1 MSNEKAQGQVLEF
14 GAAVLKALPR
24 SIDANVMQGWIENPK
39 NLQDVL
45 KKVLC
50 PFENN
55 EWREE
60 SGVIY
65 FSVTSDGTSGQDWI
79 KRLES
84 NGFQV
89 SDWAKSILHSL
100 DFKPTSGVT
109 TEIAILKGSLFSDSN
124 RTTRNIYAEA
134 DRRNLT
140 KPNAEVG
147 CLIREKFSDKEI
159 KAMGLWWIVVMHEPI
174 KDSDGDPALLH
185 VYRSARWLYASYGN
199 PDSRWDPGNGFAFVV
214 SQVS

>member
-1 MSNEKAQGQVLEF
+1 
-14 GAAVLKALPR
+14 
-24 SIDANVMQGWIENPK
+24 MQGWIENPK

-55 EWREE
+55 DWREE

-79 KRLES
+79 KRFES

-100 DFKPTSGVT
+100 DFKPTLGVT
-109 TEIAILKGSLFSDSN
+109 TEIAIIKGGLFSDSE
-124 RTTRNIYAEA
+124 RTTRKICLEAE
-134 DRRNLT
+134 RRNLS
-140 KPNAEVG
+140 KPNAEVA

-159 KAMGLWWIVVMHEPI
+159 KAMGLWWIVTMHEPI
-174 KDSDGDPALLH
+174 KDSGGDPRLLH
-185 VYRSARWLYASYGN
+185 VVRGAHWVGARYGG
-199 PDSRWDPGNGFAFVV
+199 PDVGWAHDDGFAFVV